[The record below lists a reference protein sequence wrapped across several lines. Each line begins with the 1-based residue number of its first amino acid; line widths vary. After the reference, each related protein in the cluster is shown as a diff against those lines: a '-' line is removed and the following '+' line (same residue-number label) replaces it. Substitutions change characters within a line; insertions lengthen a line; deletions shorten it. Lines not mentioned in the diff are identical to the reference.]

1 MAAKEC
7 LQLYLCNH
15 HMFSKGA
22 TDFAF
27 CNEAMQRSKPWEWVA
42 HLCVHS
48 RIRKGWHHFKAL
60 QRQSIE
66 AVITVQ
72 DRPFPENA
80 PEYQHYQFLLYRW
93 ALDLLPFLLEKSAVS
108 LELADV
114 LHGSTFTMMAQKF
127 PQRRRLVKE
136 VIARY
141 LVWVATAKV
150 ALGNGKLFQIIR

>member
-1 MAAKEC
+1 MRERWRE
-7 LQLYLCNH
+7 
-15 HMFSKGA
+15 KG
-22 TDFAF
+22 
-27 CNEAMQRSKPWEWVA
+27 
-42 HLCVHS
+42 
-48 RIRKGWHHFKAL
+48 HHFKAL

-66 AVITVQ
+66 AMITVQ
-72 DRPFPENA
+72 DCPFPENA

-114 LHGSTFTMMAQKF
+114 LHGSTFAMITQIF
-127 PQRRRLVKE
+127 PWKRRLVKE